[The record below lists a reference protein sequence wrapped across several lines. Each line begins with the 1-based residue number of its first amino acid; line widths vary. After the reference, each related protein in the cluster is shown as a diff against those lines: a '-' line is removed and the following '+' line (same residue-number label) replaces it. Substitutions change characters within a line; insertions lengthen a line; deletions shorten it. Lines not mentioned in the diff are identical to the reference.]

1 MAISIISVSSN
12 LSEESV
18 GTSTGRVILF
28 DYTPASPDYSPASD
42 TESDPSENPS
52 SDHIPPLPATSPFL
66 SSIDDSS
73 ENDVPDT
80 PPSPTYGKQ
89 EKDKSQDETGQKREA
104 ISRQLE
110 NPTFSHFSLL
120 SPLPTTSPNPK
131 SLSSATPG
139 LYIAD
144 AAEESNK

>member
-1 MAISIISVSSN
+1 MDISIISVSSN

-28 DYTPASPDYSPASD
+28 DYTPASPDYSSASD

-66 SSIDDSS
+66 SSTDDSS

-80 PPSPTYGKQ
+80 PPSPTY
-89 EKDKSQDETGQKREA
+89 
-104 ISRQLE
+104 
-110 NPTFSHFSLL
+110 
-120 SPLPTTSPNPK
+120 
-131 SLSSATPG
+131 
-139 LYIAD
+139 
-144 AAEESNK
+144 